1 MDNSIF
7 LKGKSKGINKEL
19 RGNVAFCYIL
29 VDEQAGRWSA
39 ADENAVV
46 NSILPD
52 LILADA
58 GSGQEKC
65 DIEYPEFC
73 ISQ

>member
-1 MDNSIF
+1 MWHFAIF
-7 LKGKSKGINKEL
+7 LWMNRQGGGVL
-19 RGNVAFCYIL
+19 RMKCGGQY
-29 VDEQAGRWSA
+29 DS
-39 ADENAVV
+39 
-46 NSILPD
+46 PD